1 MTITETEIAEMIGDS
16 LYLTDEDAELIE
28 NMSTFYEDGLITSN
42 DGIVI
47 KMLDGTE
54 FQVTIKQ
61 SR

>member
-42 DGIVI
+42 D
-47 KMLDGTE
+47 KAK
-54 FQVTIKQ
+54 QVRICQT
-61 SR
+61 